1 MEKPSIL
8 IIQGNGLDAP
18 LVRTVLEQKDFHVL
32 LARGGANGLALL
44 QERSPQL
51 ILMDASLPDHAGGL
65 AVARQIRKYS
75 AVPLIMLVR
84 DGTEAFATGCLRLG
98 VTDYFPLPV
107 PERDLFSRV
116 THLLRPAGRTPPE
129 STGLIGASP
138 AMVAVRA
145 SIHQVA
151 KSPCNVLITGESGTG
166 KELVARSIHRLSPR
180 QRNPF
185 VCINCAA
192 IPDTLLESELFG
204 VERGAFTGAYMRREG
219 RLKAGQ
225 GGTIFFDE
233 IGDLSAYTQ
242 AKLLRAIEDKE
253 VQPLGGQQ
261 TTRLDIR
268 VVSATHQPLEE
279 LVAVGRFRQDLY
291 FRLKVARIHLPP
303 LRDRKEDI
311 PTLVGHF
318 LADLGTAY
326 GKQVAGVSVAV
337 LQALLR
343 YDWPGNIRE
352 LRNLCE
358 ATLVHATGPRIE
370 WSHLPEDFRKAVG
383 SAIDEP
389 LEERDRLLSAL
400 LSTNWNKSQAAQR
413 LNWSR
418 WTLYRK
424 MHKHQIHTPEDLPV
438 SPGTEQSQPHTPVT
452 PPATHS

>member
-8 IIQGNGLDAP
+8 IIQGHGLDATP
-18 LVRTVLEQKDFHVL
+18 LRTVLEQQDFRVL
-32 LARGGANGLALL
+32 LTRDGASGLALL
-44 QERSPQL
+44 RERSPHL
-51 ILMDASLPDHAGGL
+51 VLMDAALPDHTGAL
-65 AVARQIRKYS
+65 EVARQIRKHS

-84 DGTEAFATGCLRLG
+84 EGTEEFATACLRLG
-98 VTDYFPLPV
+98 VADYFSLPV
-107 PERDLFSRV
+107 PESELLSRM
-116 THLLRPAGRTPPE
+116 THLLRPARRTSPQT
-129 STGLIGASP
+129 TGLIGVSA

-145 SIHQVA
+145 LIHQVA

-185 VCINCAA
+185 ICINCAA
-192 IPDTLLESELFG
+192 IPDTLFESELFG
-204 VERGAFTGAYMRREG
+204 VERGAFTGAYTRREG

-225 GGTIFFDE
+225 GGTVFFDE

-253 VQPLGGQQ
+253 VQPLGGHQ

-268 VVSATHQPLEE
+268 VVSATHQLLEE
-279 LVAVGRFRQDLY
+279 LVATGRFRQDLY
-291 FRLKVARIHLPP
+291 FRLKVARVHLPP

-311 PTLVGHF
+311 PVLFAHF
-318 LADLGTAY
+318 LAELGPEY
-326 GKQVAGVSVAV
+326 GRQIAGVSPGV

-358 ATLVHATGPRIE
+358 AALVHASGPHIE

-383 SAIDEP
+383 SALEEP
-389 LEERDRLLSAL
+389 VEERDRLLSAL
-400 LSTNWNKSQAAQR
+400 LSTNWNKSQAAQQ

-424 MHKHQIHTPEDLPV
+424 MHKHQIHTPEDLPAPTRTDA
-438 SPGTEQSQPHTPVT
+438 S
-452 PPATHS
+452 

>member
-18 LVRTVLEQKDFHVL
+18 PLRTVLEQQGFLVL
-32 LARGGANGLALL
+32 LTRDGANGLALL
-44 QERSPQL
+44 RERSPRL
-51 ILMDASLPDHAGGL
+51 VLMDAALPDHSGAL
-65 AVARQIRKYS
+65 EVARQIRKHS

-84 DGTEAFATGCLRLG
+84 EGTEAFATACLRLG
-98 VTDYFPLPV
+98 VADYFSLPV
-107 PERDLFSRV
+107 PERDLLSRM

-138 AMVAVRA
+138 AMLAVRA

-268 VVSATHQPLEE
+268 VVSATHQLLEE
-279 LVAVGRFRQDLY
+279 LVAAGRFRQDLY

-318 LADLGTAY
+318 LADLGPAY
-326 GKQVAGVSVAV
+326 GKQLAGVSSAV

-400 LSTNWNKSQAAQR
+400 LSTNWNKSRAAQR

-424 MHKHQIHTPEDLPV
+424 MHKHHIHTPEDRPV
-438 SPGTEQSQPHTPVT
+438 SSVTEQS
-452 PPATHS
+452 